1 MRDRQAPDQGHRQ
14 RGRTRGRMIVEGLW
28 CDVGEI
34 LDLSAGGMRVRARR
48 ASTLGEKLTLRIE
61 SARICL
67 TLHATCAWAKR
78 EGSRKWDLGFAFEN
92 TDGEQ
97 LRLIGE
103 LALIHAARLEASRA
117 A

>member
-1 MRDRQAPDQGHRQ
+1 MRERHDPDRGQ
-14 RGRTRGRMIVEGLW
+14 RNRGRMVVEGLW
-28 CDVGEI
+28 CDVGEV

-48 ASTLGEKLTLRIE
+48 AALVGEPITLRIE
-61 SARICL
+61 SSRICL
-67 TLHATCAWAKR
+67 TLHAVCAWAKR

-92 TDGEQ
+92 AEPEQ